1 MEGKKSIYQQ
11 SGYLTYRIERALSHN
26 TALFVTTVVAFV
38 NIFLAIMIKH
48 MRLNAWPIKNLFC
61 FYIKQFLTSFFDG
74 RTFCRASLT
83 GESFHATFVERAL
96 NQACNPNSAIP
107 PIADGL

>member
-48 MRLNAWPIKNLFC
+48 MRLDA
-61 FYIKQFLTSFFDG
+61 
-74 RTFCRASLT
+74 
-83 GESFHATFVERAL
+83 
-96 NQACNPNSAIP
+96 
-107 PIADGL
+107 